1 VAVKRPVAL
10 LVGNELDLAHLADGD
25 VVVTRASARP
35 SAPAAIVPSLESNPV
50 QMDRVVGHGEIAHA
64 DAHRSPSRTLRL
76 SMPGKA
82 RLFQV
87 HRLKSSMVLTC
98 GVALPADV

>member
-1 VAVKRPVAL
+1 MRMR
-10 LVGNELDLAHLADGD
+10 
-25 VVVTRASARP
+25 TRSF
-35 SAPAAIVPSLESNPV
+35 
-50 QMDRVVGHGEIAHA
+50 M
-64 DAHRSPSRTLRL
+64 RTFRL

-98 GVALPADV
+98 GVALPGSMS